1 MSGIQLSGLI
11 NGSFDWQTVV
21 TELIQIDSAPIT
33 ALQNNEATNNTQLSA
48 LAQLG
53 SDATSLQ
60 TASQALQADG
70 VFDGVSAASTTP
82 NSTWT
87 AAAASGTSLGNYTIA
102 VSNLATPS
110 SLDGTSDIGTSL
122 SPTSDVSGITLSTMS
137 TSTAVTAGTFTVD
150 GKQVNVALTDSLQQ
164 VLDAISTA
172 TGGNV
177 TGSYDPTADKI
188 TLTSADGSPIILGAG
203 NDTSNLLQ
211 ALKLS
216 NNGTATVSSLSRL
229 GAASVTAPLA
239 SAGLANPVTGTD
251 SSGNGSFTVNGV
263 SISYNV
269 NTDTVSSI
277 IGDINSSTAG
287 VTANYDPSS
296 DRVILTNNA
305 TGNTGISVAD
315 TSGTLMASLGLGSG
329 ATLNQ
334 GENAV
339 FTVNGGGP
347 ISSASNTLGPAVTG
361 IPGLTVNVNSATTQ
375 SVSVTPDTGAMTT
388 AIQNFIAAYN
398 TLQSDIGAM
407 TTISTNADGTVTS
420 AVLSNNQ
427 DVPQW
432 SEELRNLAFNAV
444 SGVSGPITSLSNL
457 GIDFGGTSPTLSVT
471 DQTTLTNALTTD
483 PSAVGAFFQT
493 PISGFADEF
502 NTYISNLLFPN
513 SGGLAVE
520 TSALDS
526 QNASDADKITSLQ
539 AQLAIEQTNLTNEF
553 LAMQTAQSNSQSES
567 QILNGMFGGGSSG
580 SSSSSSSAPASASVV
595 PPSGSSSSS
604 SSSSSSG

>member
-21 TELIQIDSAPIT
+21 SELIQIDSAPIT
-33 ALQNNEATNNTQLSA
+33 ALQNKEASNNTQLSA

-53 SDATSLQ
+53 ADATSLQ

-70 VFDGVSAASTTP
+70 VFDGVAAASTTP

-110 SLDGTSDIGTSL
+110 SLDGTNNIGTSL
-122 SPTSDVSGITLSTMS
+122 SPTDNVAAITLSTMP

-150 GKQVNVALTDSLQQ
+150 GKQVSVALTDSLQQ
-164 VLDAISTA
+164 ALDAISTA
-172 TGGNV
+172 TGAV
-177 TGSYDPTADKI
+177 TGTYDSTTDEV
-188 TLTSADGSPIILGAG
+188 TLTSANGSPIILGAG
-203 NDTSNLLQ
+203 NDTSNFLQ

-216 NNGTATVSSLSRL
+216 NNGTAAVSSLTRL
-229 GAASVTAPLA
+229 GAASVTASLA
-239 SAGLANPVTGTD
+239 GAGLATPVTGTD

-263 SISYNV
+263 SISYNT
-269 NTDTVSSI
+269 NTDTISSI

-287 VTANYDPSS
+287 VTASYDPSS

-315 TSGTLMASLGLGSG
+315 TSGTLMQSLGLGTG
-329 ATLNQ
+329 AKLNQ
-334 GENAV
+334 GLNAV

-347 ISSASNTLGPAVTG
+347 ITSASNTLNPAVTG
-361 IPGLTVNVNSATTQ
+361 IPGLTVNVNSATSQ

-388 AIQNFIAAYN
+388 AIQNFISAYN
-398 TLQSDIGAM
+398 TLQGDIGAM
-407 TTISTNADGTVTS
+407 TTISTNADGSVTS

-432 SEELRNLAFNAV
+432 SEELRNLAFNSL

-457 GIDFGGTSPTLSVT
+457 GIDFGGTSPTLSIT

-483 PSAVGAFFQT
+483 PEAVGAFFQT
-493 PISGFADEF
+493 PISGFSDEF
-502 NTYISNLLFPN
+502 NNYLSNLLFPN
-513 SGGLAVE
+513 SGGIAVE

-567 QILNGMFGGGSSG
+567 QILNGMFGGGSS
-580 SSSSSSSAPASASVV
+580 
-595 PPSGSSSSS
+595 SSSSS
-604 SSSSSSG
+604 SSSTPASASVVTPSGSSTSTSSG